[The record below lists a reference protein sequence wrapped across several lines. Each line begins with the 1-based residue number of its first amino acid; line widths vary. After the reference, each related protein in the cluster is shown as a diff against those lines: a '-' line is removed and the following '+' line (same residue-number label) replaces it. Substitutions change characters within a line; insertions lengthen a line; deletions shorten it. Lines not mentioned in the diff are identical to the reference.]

1 VILVRPQILLFLIL
15 VSNSGFS
22 PALGKKNGMK
32 NGSKL
37 GRLYSSI
44 GLSSWVMAFLM
55 APDKQSLKSVFL
67 LSHFVNG
74 EAETITVLSEEFRLK
89 KYFTHFDRVAQVH
102 QKQDAQQRKGLHFET
117 VVAVEV

>member
-1 VILVRPQILLFLIL
+1 VILVRPEILLFLIL
-15 VSNSGFS
+15 VSNSGVS

-74 EAETITVLSEEFRLK
+74 EAETITALSEEFPLK
-89 KYFTHFDRVAQVH
+89 KYFTHFDRGAQVH
-102 QKQDAQQRKGLHFET
+102 QKQDAQQH
-117 VVAVEV
+117 